1 MHCLHPDDD
10 QNHEFLFRTLFPPN
24 EDDSLKNIITSS
36 EFKLL
41 LKTDAT
47 TTEGLQYVANYFGM
61 RDSVDWT
68 GSKDALQQYHQLLFN
83 IKEAKPK
90 QDCVWISF
98 WEGMHRHSAIIMAL
112 LSANVSH
119 DTNKCYIP
127 DTLEKWDFEE
137 RAIKGFNRI
146 IGHKPDHII
155 RDIFRQKDNR
165 PKMLQTEMTINA
177 YIPMDRTVKITELM
191 RAMTEQSRHVCE
203 NKLNS
208 AKRTV
213 SSALA
218 DWLHMCSPKLVTSV
232 HPSKEPDV
240 QDKFKLHTTL
250 TQQKYSKLCAELLED
265 GIVEGEC
272 ESEFG
277 WYPNFVD
284 GNKWLNYVK
293 NPFNEERKKNF
304 DMKDIDNKQVKPPY
318 RITLRSITVGV
329 TPPTK
334 FCQYISRK
342 HINSYQIIPGI
353 MYELIARL
361 SGKV

>member
-1 MHCLHPDDD
+1 
-10 QNHEFLFRTLFPPN
+10 
-24 EDDSLKNIITSS
+24 
-36 EFKLL
+36 
-41 LKTDAT
+41 
-47 TTEGLQYVANYFGM
+47 
-61 RDSVDWT
+61 
-68 GSKDALQQYHQLLFN
+68 
-83 IKEAKPK
+83 
-90 QDCVWISF
+90 
-98 WEGMHRHSAIIMAL
+98 MAL

-137 RAIKGFNRI
+137 RAIKGFNQI
-146 IGHKPDHII
+146 IGHEPDHII

-165 PKMLQTEMTINA
+165 PKMLRTEMTINA
-177 YIPMDRTVKITELM
+177 CIPMDRTVKITELM

-293 NPFNEERKKNF
+293 NPFNEERKKNL
-304 DMKDIDNKQVKPPY
+304 
-318 RITLRSITVGV
+318 T
-329 TPPTK
+329 
-334 FCQYISRK
+334 
-342 HINSYQIIPGI
+342 
-353 MYELIARL
+353 
-361 SGKV
+361 